1 MRLRTGAM
9 EMRTEKR
16 VGNVWFVVLAAIAAA
31 GWSEAALAQDKKSAA
46 VDEVFADVA
55 KPGSPGCALAV
66 ARGGKVIYEKGYG
79 LANVEESVNIT
90 PETVFDIG
98 STSKQFTAASILL
111 LEKQGKLSVND
122 DVRKYLPEIP
132 DYGHQITILH
142 LLNHT
147 SGLRDYLTLFELAG
161 IDTDSVT
168 TDADAL
174 GIIANQKALNFAPG
188 SEWLYSNSGFFL
200 LSVVVERVSGKTLAQ
215 FAAENIF
222 TPLDM
227 KSTVYRYGHT
237 QLVPN
242 RALAYEVKERGYSLD
257 VSYFEQ

>member
-90 PETVFDIG
+90 PESVFDIG

-122 DVRKYLPEIP
+122 DIRKYLPEIP
-132 DYGHQITILH
+132 DYGHKITILH
-142 LLNHT
+142 
-147 SGLRDYLTLFELAG
+147 
-161 IDTDSVT
+161 
-168 TDADAL
+168 
-174 GIIANQKALNFAPG
+174 
-188 SEWLYSNSGFFL
+188 
-200 LSVVVERVSGKTLAQ
+200 
-215 FAAENIF
+215 
-222 TPLDM
+222 
-227 KSTVYRYGHT
+227 
-237 QLVPN
+237 
-242 RALAYEVKERGYSLD
+242 
-257 VSYFEQ
+257 